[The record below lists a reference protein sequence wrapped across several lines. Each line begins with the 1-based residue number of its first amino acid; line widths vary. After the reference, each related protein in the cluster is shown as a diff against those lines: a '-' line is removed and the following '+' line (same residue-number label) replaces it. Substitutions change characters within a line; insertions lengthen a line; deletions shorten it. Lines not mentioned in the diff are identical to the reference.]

1 MDARFLFIRLAEGAA
16 ADRHWNATDET
27 GGPTKEGGRTW
38 HEFIPRKESPMDVAL
53 TWRTEKNAPPSS
65 IGVYRLDLEE
75 LLKAGY
81 IRADKSDGRD
91 GFRIMFVYAR
101 NGCIYLQRDPDSPR
115 LVVGALE
122 S

>member
-1 MDARFLFIRLAEGAA
+1 MDI
-16 ADRHWNATDET
+16 
-27 GGPTKEGGRTW
+27 
-38 HEFIPRKESPMDVAL
+38 AL
-53 TWRTEKNAPPSS
+53 TWRAEKSAAPRS
-65 IGVYRLDLEE
+65 IGIYRLNLEE
-75 LLKAGY
+75 LLKADY
-81 IRADKSDGRD
+81 IRADTSDGRD

>member
-1 MDARFLFIRLAEGAA
+1 
-16 ADRHWNATDET
+16 
-27 GGPTKEGGRTW
+27 
-38 HEFIPRKESPMDVAL
+38 MDVAL